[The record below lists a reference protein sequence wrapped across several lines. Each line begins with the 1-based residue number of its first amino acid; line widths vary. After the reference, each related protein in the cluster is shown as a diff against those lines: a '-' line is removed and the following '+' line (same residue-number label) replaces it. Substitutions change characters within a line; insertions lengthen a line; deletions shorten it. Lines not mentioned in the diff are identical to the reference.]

1 MVQITELEKQV
12 LKQEY
17 PQLSLSDDLDIERYF
32 ELRKTGFMN
41 EALSL
46 YNEKLKRKYPDEK
59 MRVELMSCYRQ
70 KSPRFQELLTQNLIT
85 LAQKTI
91 VQIKHIISFITE
103 KISNLN
109 PNDVYNV
116 IQQCEHV
123 VSAISNDRF
132 AAISFTQKFSRYAAI
147 LNFKENAM
155 KKSAELIRLYVTD
168 TLSSVNEY
176 KAEQEELALRKRQA
190 AVYRPKP
197 AFDFSKIIF
206 TKEQTE
212 AIIIPETIKSEEDKV
227 IAYMLKYWPMYSNS
241 AFENAVLLYSRKYK
255 TNHFNIFQA
264 VKIGRYRGWKDE
276 EIIQA
281 VLLNIVSGYYYSISG
296 DLYLQRQWSK
306 VKATLPQPGQKTM
319 QNAETRK
326 ALPPPKEN
334 LQKALPPAKQKTVS
348 TDIDKDKKERKKA
361 KEIKPKIKKVKT
373 QKKISENKKTEKKL
387 QENKTVPKTPKLFVF
402 KKREKP
408 ILPAQPE
415 LKPAGSIAE
424 IIQLMTGSS
433 YKLHK
438 GMFFENIRTSIR
450 KELDKQTV
458 QTVSVFKSEYVD
470 AENLIYDFFE
480 ENYDNPFQN
489 WEASEQHKGIEKLGF
504 ILPSIEPIIKDWI
517 REKL

>member
-197 AFDFSKIIF
+197 AFDFSKII
-206 TKEQTE
+206 
-212 AIIIPETIKSEEDKV
+212 
-227 IAYMLKYWPMYSNS
+227 
-241 AFENAVLLYSRKYK
+241 
-255 TNHFNIFQA
+255 
-264 VKIGRYRGWKDE
+264 
-276 EIIQA
+276 
-281 VLLNIVSGYYYSISG
+281 
-296 DLYLQRQWSK
+296 
-306 VKATLPQPGQKTM
+306 
-319 QNAETRK
+319 
-326 ALPPPKEN
+326 
-334 LQKALPPAKQKTVS
+334 LQKN
-348 TDIDKDKKERKKA
+348 
-361 KEIKPKIKKVKT
+361 KPK
-373 QKKISENKKTEKKL
+373 L
-387 QENKTVPKTPKLFVF
+387 
-402 KKREKP
+402 
-408 ILPAQPE
+408 
-415 LKPAGSIAE
+415 
-424 IIQLMTGSS
+424 
-433 YKLHK
+433 
-438 GMFFENIRTSIR
+438 
-450 KELDKQTV
+450 
-458 QTVSVFKSEYVD
+458 
-470 AENLIYDFFE
+470 
-480 ENYDNPFQN
+480 
-489 WEASEQHKGIEKLGF
+489 
-504 ILPSIEPIIKDWI
+504 
-517 REKL
+517 